1 MNLNEYQDL
10 AARTA
15 GNHFS
20 EDQAY
25 CNWALGLCGEAGE
38 YSELIKKH
46 VFHGKELDINAA
58 IKELGDVLWYI
69 SMCATQLN
77 TTLDHIATTNI
88 NKLKARYPDKFTLG
102 GGIRNEGA

>member
-1 MNLNEYQDL
+1 MNFNEYQEL

-20 EDQAY
+20 DEQAY
-25 CNWALGLCGEAGE
+25 CNWAMGLCGEAGE

-46 VFHGKELDINAA
+46 VFHGKELNRDAA
-58 IKELGDVLWYI
+58 IKELGDSLWYLA
-69 SMCATQLN
+69 MCATKLG
-77 TTLDHIATTNI
+77 TSLEHIAISNI
-88 NKLKARYPDKFTLG
+88 NKLKERYPVKFEPG